1 MFFLSGY
8 SFGSLP
14 SVARNA
20 SPDKEKEH
28 YHLSITV
35 QRYKKDGKLTSFA
48 VIFKKP

>member
-1 MFFLSGY
+1 MVFLSGY

-35 QRYKKDGKLTSFA
+35 QRYKKIGKLPKVSDF
-48 VIFKKP
+48 FNKL